1 MVVNYEFNALAMKTL
16 GILILLVATHS
27 ICLSQADTATL
38 VTKRGRPILPKA
50 GEFAIGVDATPFF
63 QYVGNLFN
71 NTTNNPSPAFRSPG
85 FPSLVGKYMKSAN
98 TAFRVRFSANT
109 LSQEGKNVVDNSSN
123 PDPTVTV
130 TDTKT
135 YNSTFVQVG
144 AGLEKRRG
152 SGRLQGIYGV
162 EAFIGFN
169 SNSST
174 YTYGNPITPST
185 PNVAFTIW
193 NPNSVTVQST
203 TFGSSRT
210 LEASSGTS
218 VNFGVTGFVGAEYFF
233 APKMSLGAEFGYSI
247 SSAGSGSGTQ
257 KTEYFNFGPGAVAT
271 TTSGYFPIPGSFSI
285 GTVAQGNLFL
295 NLYF

>member
-1 MVVNYEFNALAMKTL
+1 MKTI
-16 GILILLVATHS
+16 GVLILLIAAGPV
-27 ICLSQADTATL
+27 CLAQTDTATL

-71 NTTNNPSPAFRSPG
+71 NTANNPSPAFRSPA

-135 YNSTFVQVG
+135 YNSTYVLLG

-174 YTYGNPITPST
+174 YTYGNPITPAT

-210 LEASSGTS
+210 LETSSGTS
-218 VNFGVTGFVGAEYFF
+218 VSFGVTGFVGAEYFF

-257 KTEYFNFGPGAVAT
+257 KTEYFNFGTGALAT
-271 TTSGYFPIPGSFSI
+271 TSSGYFPIPGSFSI